1 MKFADLKYFVRKFLR
16 LPSIISTW
24 VSRGK
29 ASNLMGQIKLIWVA
43 CEYIISLLR
52 VIHRP
57 ACLDNTSTTYA
68 KIVNIGILNKIYRRK
83 IASIWKF
90 KIKHYSSKYFISKL
104 LTWWKC
110 PFQGFH
116 IEPWVMSLCAIFS
129 LRFYFVQCEVFTVKY
144 GVKSGKVHI
153 AKLSKT
159 WRI

>member
-1 MKFADLKYFVRKFLR
+1 MKNHGT
-16 LPSIISTW
+16 STW

-57 ACLDNTSTTYA
+57 ACLDNTSTTWT
-68 KIVNIGILNKIYRRK
+68 KIVNIGILIKIFRRK
-83 IASIWKF
+83 IASIRKF

-104 LTWWKC
+104 LIHTWWGC

-116 IEPWVMSLCAIFS
+116 IEPWFMLLCAIFS
-129 LRFYFVQCEVFTVKY
+129 FRFHFVYCEVFTVKY
-144 GVKSGKVHI
+144 GVKSGKAHI